1 MSAELLELAADILGP
16 LADEMVFVGGATI
29 HLWISEET
37 APAVRAT
44 DDVDVICDI
53 TSYAQY
59 QSLSERL
66 RRQGL
71 REAINETVICRWRD
85 AESGLAIDVMPIAE
99 DVLGFSN
106 PWYQVGIETA
116 IEQTL
121 PSGTTIRA
129 VAPPVGVATKLAAWK
144 GRGNDDILRS
154 LDVHDVIVLVNGR
167 PELVDELVDQGEGLK
182 RYVAKEL
189 ATLEDHAY
197 FDYVIQDAV
206 KAYGTAAGSRA
217 GIVRDRIT
225 DIVDRLQT

>member
-29 HLWISEET
+29 HLWIREET

-53 TSYAQY
+53 TSYAEY
-59 QSLSERL
+59 QGLSERL
-66 RRQGL
+66 RAQGL
-71 REAINETVICRWRD
+71 QEAMNEPVICRWRD

-106 PWYQVGIETA
+106 PWYRVGIETA
-116 IEQTL
+116 IERTL

-129 VAPPVGVATKLAAWK
+129 VTPPVVVATKLAAWK

-154 LDVHDVIVLVNGR
+154 LDVHDIIVLVNGR
-167 PELVDELVDQGEGLK
+167 SELIDELAAQNEQLK

-189 ATLEDHAY
+189 ADLEDHAY

-206 KAYGTAAGSRA
+206 KTYGTAAGSRA
-217 GIVRDRIT
+217 DIIRGRIN